1 MQSRKLAALFV
12 LTAMSMALCGGA
24 AAQEGTPDQQKAM
37 EMYMKLMAP
46 NENHA
51 FLKSFAGDWNV
62 TSTAWMQP
70 GAPPSVSTSTSIGEI
85 VLGGRYVMMKY
96 AGTMFGQPFEGI
108 QIIGYD
114 NQQKKF
120 ASFWIDNMSTSF
132 YLTSGTR
139 DSTANTI
146 DDTGLWPDPMGGSS
160 KIHAVT
166 RLVSPDEF
174 TYELYM
180 VGLDGKEFKS
190 LENRAT
196 RKK

>member
-1 MQSRKLAALFV
+1 MV
-12 LTAMSMALCGGA
+12 LSMVVGA
-24 AAQEGTPDQQKAM
+24 GVAAQEATPEQQKAM

-51 FLKSFAGDWNV
+51 FLKNFAGDWNV

-70 GAPPSVSTSTSIGEI
+70 GAPPSVSTSTSKGEI
-85 VLGGRYVMMKY
+85 VLGGRYVIMKY
-96 AGTMFGQPFEGI
+96 TGVMFGQPFEGI
-108 QIIGYD
+108 QIMGYD

-120 ASFWIDNMSTSF
+120 ASFWIDNTSTSF
-132 YLTSGTR
+132 YMTTGTR
-139 DSTANTI
+139 DTTANTI

-166 RLVSPDEF
+166 RFVGPDEF

-180 VGLDGKEFKS
+180 VGPDGKEFKS

>member
-1 MQSRKLAALFV
+1 VRSRKLAALFV
-12 LTAMSMALCGGA
+12 LVAMSMALCVIA

-51 FLKSFAGDWNV
+51 FLKSFVGEWNV
-62 TSTAWMQP
+62 TTTAWMQP
-70 GAPPSVSTSTSIGEI
+70 GAPPSTSSSTSKAEL
-85 VLGGRYVMMKY
+85 VLGGRYLMMKY
-96 AGTMFGQPFEGI
+96 GGLMFGQPFEGI
-108 QIIGYD
+108 EIIGYD
-114 NQQKKF
+114 NLQKKF
-120 ASFWIDNMSTSF
+120 TSFWIDNTSTSF
-132 YLTSGTR
+132 YLTTGTR
-139 DSTANTI
+139 DTTANTI

-160 KIHAVT
+160 KVHAVT

-180 VGLDGKEFKS
+180 VGPDGTEFKS

-196 RKK
+196 RKN